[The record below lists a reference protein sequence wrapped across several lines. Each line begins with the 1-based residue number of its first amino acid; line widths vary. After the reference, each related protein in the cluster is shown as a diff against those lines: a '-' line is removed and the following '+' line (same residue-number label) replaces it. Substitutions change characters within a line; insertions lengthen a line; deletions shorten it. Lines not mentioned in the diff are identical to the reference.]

1 MGGAAAGM
9 FYGAGVAG
17 LAVLAGK
24 KAVGWAIGWWNSNSE
39 EVREA

>member
-1 MGGAAAGM
+1 MGGAAAGV

-24 KAVGWAIGWWNSNSE
+24 KAVGWAIG
-39 EVREA
+39 